1 MRTPALMAKQK
12 KNTPADTYT
21 LHSDVR
27 VLRGGKEYFSQ
38 IQHIA
43 SIAQQTLH
51 LQTYI
56 FDDDETGQEVA
67 LALIAAASRGV
78 HVYVMVDGYASQKL
92 SDTFVKKLQDGGVN
106 FRYFMP
112 LLHSKYYYLGRR
124 MHHKIIVADATIVMI
139 AGVNISN
146 RYNDMPDAPAWLDW
160 AIVAQGPVAEN
171 INNLCEQMWN
181 KTVFAAKCIPH
192 IGNYNNTAG
201 SILVRM
207 RRNDW
212 VFRKTDITKT
222 YLELFATA
230 RYNVTIMTSYF
241 WPPHRLL
248 RNMEEAA
255 RRGVKIKLVLTGNA
269 DVPLSKY
276 AERYLYNRLFRSGI
290 EVYEYLPNVLHGKLG
305 ICDGEWATV
314 GSYNLNDISA
324 FASIEL
330 NLDVKDKVLVNK
342 LKVTVEDIIAQD
354 CKLISKSGYGFYG
367 NVLKKLLYYLSYRI
381 IHTLFFLFTFYYAQ
395 HKKRNQ

>member
-12 KNTPADTYT
+12 KNTSADTYT

-124 MHHKIIVADATIVMI
+124 MHH
-139 AGVNISN
+139 
-146 RYNDMPDAPAWLDW
+146 
-160 AIVAQGPVAEN
+160 
-171 INNLCEQMWN
+171 
-181 KTVFAAKCIPH
+181 
-192 IGNYNNTAG
+192 
-201 SILVRM
+201 
-207 RRNDW
+207 
-212 VFRKTDITKT
+212 
-222 YLELFATA
+222 
-230 RYNVTIMTSYF
+230 
-241 WPPHRLL
+241 
-248 RNMEEAA
+248 
-255 RRGVKIKLVLTGNA
+255 RG
-269 DVPLSKY
+269 
-276 AERYLYNRLFRSGI
+276 
-290 EVYEYLPNVLHGKLG
+290 
-305 ICDGEWATV
+305 
-314 GSYNLNDISA
+314 
-324 FASIEL
+324 
-330 NLDVKDKVLVNK
+330 
-342 LKVTVEDIIAQD
+342 
-354 CKLISKSGYGFYG
+354 
-367 NVLKKLLYYLSYRI
+367 
-381 IHTLFFLFTFYYAQ
+381 Q
-395 HKKRNQ
+395 H